1 MRNADAAM
9 YHAKSAGRN
18 NVQFF
23 TASMNQAASD
33 RRQLEEDLH
42 LALQKNQ
49 FVLHY
54 QPQVDDLRRVF
65 AAEALLRWQH
75 PEHGLVPPN
84 RFIPLAEDTGLI
96 VPIGQWVLETACA
109 QLQAWSVEAR
119 TCDLQVAVNV
129 SARQFRQ
136 ADFVDQL
143 RKLIERSGADPLR
156 LKLELTESLV
166 LDNVAD
172 TIAKMNAI
180 KQFGV
185 SFSMDDFGTGY
196 SSLSYLT
203 RLPLDQLK
211 IDRAFVS
218 RLPDN
223 QSDAVIAQTIVTMG
237 AASVSR

>member
-1 MRNADAAM
+1 
-9 YHAKSAGRN
+9 
-18 NVQFF
+18 
-23 TASMNQAASD
+23 
-33 RRQLEEDLH
+33 L
-42 LALQKNQ
+42 
-49 FVLHY
+49 
-54 QPQVDDLRRVF
+54 
-65 AAEALLRWQH
+65 
-75 PEHGLVPPN
+75 
-84 RFIPLAEDTGLI
+84 
-96 VPIGQWVLETACA
+96 
-109 QLQAWSVEAR
+109 
-119 TCDLQVAVNV
+119 AVNV

-172 TIAKMNAI
+172 TIAKMNVI

-218 RLPDN
+218 DSPTTR
-223 QSDAVIAQTIVTMG
+223 AM
-237 AASVSR
+237 R